1 MHTAMNKRKKR
12 SRDSKSLNK
21 DKKLRECGTDPN
33 TSDITTF
40 EDFIE
45 NVDILHH
52 LAHYR
57 LNPLKLLI
65 GILPKVSK
73 RCGAAAEQAVAM
85 LVDVY
90 MEPFRRNVTDEA
102 MSAFIQKYNSNI
114 KKLSLSCCSH
124 IALTSGLFFE
134 ALKTNSVLQT
144 LNLSNIGITQ
154 GAKYLVEALR
164 MNSTLKQLLCAA
176 VRPFP
181 DCRAADTRNVP
192 SLAVSTET
200 ASVRRARNT
209 SPRLSRRTRPSKRSR
224 AQPHAF
230 FSTVN
235 SR

>member
-1 MHTAMNKRKKR
+1 MNNRKKR

-52 LAHYR
+52 LAHYQP
-57 LNPLKLLI
+57 NPLKVLI

-85 LVDVY
+85 LVEVD
-90 MEPFRRNVTDEA
+90 MTPFRKNVTDEA
-102 MSAFIQKYNSNI
+102 MLAFMQKYNSNI
-114 KKLSLSCCSH
+114 KKLCLMSCDN
-124 IALTSGLFFE
+124 ISGRFFE

-144 LNLSNIGITQ
+144 LILTNIGIL
-154 GAKYLVEALR
+154 AKYLVEALR
-164 MNSTLKQLLCAA
+164 MNSTLKQLECAA

-181 DCRAADTRNVP
+181 DCRAADIRNVP

-209 SPRLSRRTRPSKRSR
+209 SPRVSRRTRPSKRSR
-224 AQPHAF
+224 ATPHAL
-230 FSTVN
+230 FSAVN